1 MSKANPKKLS
11 DQYTFKGSRE
21 RRKIFYVKKKHKN
34 NEIIIDDKMTYE
46 SSMVWYLKQINQ
58 K

>member
-46 SSMVWYLKQINQ
+46 SSMV
-58 K
+58 